1 MVSIIPGNAR
11 TAADLTGQQTANA
24 IQQNVQPQL
33 NQMYQRQRGY
43 SAIDRLQ
50 QDLASANG
58 DMSKIL
64 PAIARAYTDNPNL
77 ERSGIA
83 EHAIKIGMAKTSEN
97 AAVPG
102 DQQQSQAQPR
112 NREPEQSTYQ
122 PQQLTGFLGQQGQ
135 QNFPTNIG
143 PQGGPGQAPQAAT
156 TGQKQPLLDRQGKI
170 DEARRVQKQNNAAG
184 IPTTLKEAMAE
195 VSLAEQDKK
204 VYNTEVDAEL
214 AQRIEA
220 QDTYGDKAVKYLE
233 GKFPEATDEM
243 KAIFQKKG
251 EEASKRG
258 DSQAEINRYLAKEA
272 DKFKNAI
279 SNVNVD
285 LDAPRLQNTFQR
297 ALNGTYKN
305 LEQAGNDAR
314 SSLQPILDLGLYDTA
329 RKMLA
334 KKGYGIEESESIIH
348 PLNVESN
355 SILSQTPK
363 IEIKK
368 TLGKA
373 PGQPGLGI
381 SFDRPQVDLNEIK
394 STLSE
399 LKKADPNFSLVL
411 ARKAFEDKGYNWRE
425 FKDALN
431 EMQKEGFKLEDDQEI
446 QKGYLNTP
454 PLNLLE
460 RMLHG
465 MNIIGS

>member
-1 MVSIIPGNAR
+1 MVSILPGPR
-11 TAADLTGQQTANA
+11 TAWGAIGAQLGQNLNQVMPGV
-24 IQQNVQPQL
+24 IQQRQ
-33 NQMYQRQRGY
+33 QRERGY
-43 SAIDRLQ
+43 QAIDRLQ
-50 QDLASANG
+50 QELASANG

-77 ERSGIA
+77 QRSGIA

-97 AAVPG
+97 AAVAG
-102 DQQQSQAQPR
+102 DQPQTQPQPR

-122 PQQLTGFLGQQGQ
+122 PQQLTGFLGNQGQ

-170 DEARRVQKQNNAAG
+170 DAARILQKQNNAAG
-184 IPTTLKEAMAE
+184 IPTTLKEALGEVNESEADKKLYNAE
-195 VSLAEQDKK
+195 VDK
-204 VYNTEVDAEL
+204 EL
-214 AQRIEA
+214 AQRISA
-220 QDTYGDKAVKYLE
+220 QETYGDKAVEYLK
-233 GKFPEATDEM
+233 GQFPEATDEM
-243 KAIFQKKG
+243 KTIFQKKG

-258 DSQAEINRYLAKEA
+258 DSQADINRYLAKEA
-272 DKFKNAI
+272 EKFKNAI
-279 SNVNVD
+279 GNVNVD
-285 LDAPRLQNTFQR
+285 LDAPRLQNSFKR
-297 ALNGTYKN
+297 ALEGTYKN
-305 LEQAGNDAR
+305 LEKAGNDAR
-314 SSLQPILDLGLYDTA
+314 QSLKPILDLGLYDTA

-334 KKGYGIEESESIIH
+334 KKGYGPEESESIIH
-348 PLNVESN
+348 PLNPESN
-355 SILSQTPK
+355 SILSQIPK

-368 TLGKA
+368 GLATSS
-373 PGQPGLGI
+373 GQPGLYM
-381 SFDRPQVDLNEIK
+381 SYQREKPDLENIK
-394 STLSE
+394 SGLYE
-399 LKKADPNFSLVL
+399 MKKADPNFSLIL

-431 EMQKEGFKLEDDQEI
+431 EMQEQGFKLEDDQEI

-465 MNIIGS
+465 INIIGR